1 MVKYYRFAE
10 IPATHLFLLAAGLM
24 NIGTIL
30 KLKSGKIEK
39 VIYSTFILFI
49 VIAFFDLIRTKQ
61 TNIDFIFEFKLI
73 VLLITIKL
81 YSFFMSKFGI
91 NLFIKWLSVSSGIIL
106 LGLLFR
112 SLFIFKAP
120 FFVLDAEIITE
131 SGKNQAAFYLAL
143 TIPFMFWY
151 FKKQLMS
158 TIWKVVLG

>member
-1 MVKYYRFAE
+1 MSKLLWILSIVTLPLLMVKYYRFAE

-91 NLFIKWLSVSSGIIL
+91 NLFIKWLSVSSGLHTCCTSFCSNICTVKRFTTSAYNFIWNYYFIL
-106 LGLLFR
+106 H
-112 SLFIFKAP
+112 
-120 FFVLDAEIITE
+120 
-131 SGKNQAAFYLAL
+131 
-143 TIPFMFWY
+143 
-151 FKKQLMS
+151 
-158 TIWKVVLG
+158 